1 MLNNSKYVL
10 DTIWS
15 LTKSTENAF
24 DQREMSLR
32 QLAIREISP
41 TIEKIKSILSA
52 GPITEE
58 TRLNLVK
65 ELDWVQTQL
74 SLRKKVRKETAI
86 LTTVKTTVKQVQCII
101 LCHESWHKL
110 KALDSKISSRKKVR
124 LRNLIN
130 KLEEAIKQ
138 KNYTVMKE
146 LNEVIQTNFAQ
157 LMQTSYNKNSDNTSK
172 TRDSQKN
179 NDGDVI
185 DSDCFTE
192 D

>member
-32 QLAIREISP
+32 QLAIGEISP

-157 LMQTSYNKNSDNTSK
+157 LMCKICL
-172 TRDSQKN
+172 N
-179 NDGDVI
+179 NLI
-185 DSDCFTE
+185 
-192 D
+192 

>member
-32 QLAIREISP
+32 QLAIGEISP

-110 KALDSKISSRKKVR
+110 KTLDSKISSRKKVR